1 MNRKLFL
8 SFVGMLSSVTLL
20 QAATN
25 YVATTGND
33 TNSGSFAS
41 PFLTIQ
47 KAVDVALT
55 GGVILVGPGTYATGE
70 NTSASAT
77 YGRSRVAITRNITVR
92 SLQGAERTIILGQ
105 AHPSAT
111 GSGGD
116 SIRCVVMT
124 EGVLDGFTLKDGYAD
139 TSKNNGNMD
148 DPIINGG
155 GVCVPVGFST
165 PVINNCIITG
175 CSAYRGAAA
184 YHGTLNNCTL
194 VNNKSVAPVGVILG
208 CVWSTTLNNSI
219 VRFNV
224 SEDFASSSTT
234 DESKFS
240 YCCLPSLPGNS
251 YGGLVRNIAGNITAD
266 PEFQA
271 GTFIPK
277 RGSPCIDNGTNAY
290 VNGTL
295 DASGLA
301 RVHNG
306 IVDIGA
312 YEVSFLPY
320 TLTVVNGQGSGTYT
334 NGDVVSISF
343 TNSLSPWVTFTGWTG
358 DTNTVANVLAQ
369 TTTLIMPRAA
379 TTVTANYL
387 QLFSLDQI
395 INDVLDIPLPI
406 ATSNVTVFSVNP
418 VVPSLTLGPVTD
430 GDVAFFETVFTNAG
444 TVVFSWN
451 VDSETGYDF
460 LNFYVDGGAPRAQ
473 ISGRNVSGVVTQFV
487 GVAGEVNVPHRLR
500 WEYRKN
506 NWPGSSAGTDQ
517 GKVGPILW
525 IPNDLASE
533 LGVSGTNGFPSRISF
548 PYGQPGSTIPF
559 PYGFQGCYLDRNPPA
574 GATNGMAVK
583 LGGTNGVLPLVANNQ
598 STGVE
603 VILKGE
609 GKLSFQWFTAC
620 QMDDRLV
627 LSVDGVEKRS
637 LTGDRNMPGLG
648 WTNVT
653 VDVAGV
659 MPHVVRWSYSKDGS
673 GSGYADCGWVDN
685 VVWTRTNT
693 CTLTVNDGLGSGT
706 YYVGDTANIT
716 ATNSNPLKVFG
727 GWRGDLTRVADTNSA
742 STTVYMISNTVVSA
756 YYPLLVDELISQAL
770 DIPLP
775 IAVSNVT
782 LSSVNTNVPSVT
794 LGGISDGDV
803 SYFETVFTNAGTV
816 VFSWNVSSE
825 DGWDFLAFSV
835 DDVTNAWIS
844 GEMSGVVTQF
854 VANVG
859 SGLTNE
865 AHRLRWEYSKD
876 DLADSWDGVDQGEV
890 GPIRWIPNDL
900 ATELGVPG
908 TNNVP
913 SLLSFLYG
921 QPGSMLPFPY
931 GFQGCYLDRSPPT
944 GATNGMAIKL
954 GGLIN
959 GVPFVK
965 DSQATGVEVVLKGAG
980 TLSFRWNT
988 SCKDG
993 DLLVCSVDGVDKG
1006 SLSGNRVR
1014 LGWTNMT
1021 VSVTGTTPHV
1031 VRWRYVKDANGIAT
1045 NDCGWIDNVTW
1056 TRQTCTLTVQGG
1068 SGSGTYYVGDTA
1080 TIVATNVTATQA
1092 FDHWS
1097 DDVANVDNVNS
1108 MTTTVYMASN
1118 TQVFANYKNKY
1129 TLTVENGTGSG
1140 DYFEG
1145 ETVAVSAL
1153 VPAGMAFGTWGGDT
1167 LNLADPGSTN
1177 TTFLMEARDVTIT
1190 AYFSYELPV
1199 TVFNGWEA
1207 GSWPNTNYDGV
1218 GYSRG
1223 RYVPG
1228 AEVRIVANPAPLW
1241 KIFDYWTNS
1250 IPGVAISNA
1259 TAEITSFTM
1268 PSNSVS
1274 LTAMYRDQRPDERLA
1289 EALTI
1294 RGQPL
1299 LISSFSSNGVVAVP
1313 SGGVRY
1319 DDPVV
1324 QFGGPSVG
1332 PGQSVSLTITN
1343 LLGDGTLLFWWRG
1356 DTETDVDGI
1365 TVEVDGT
1372 PITALYSEKVTNTLD
1387 HTRWHLSVTPVVAA
1401 GTITFKYSR
1410 DNSYMVDDNSMLIDR
1425 VTWIPDDI
1433 KLELKAFGAPNI
1445 NQEFDPCFNFHP
1457 KQQAG
1462 LDAFSGEDGGVLWD
1476 TTVPGGAIKIGNFGY
1491 VTNNQIAQVGF
1502 RLYPSAG
1509 GIFTWEWKTESE
1521 STHDRLEFLLDLIPT
1536 NSISGKTN
1544 SWTSEIFVLTSPY
1557 VRSPESPIT
1566 DPNVTW
1572 PVFGFRYK
1580 KDYSL
1585 SFLND
1590 AGWVRAGVWYPSYAV
1605 SVIGGYI
1612 TNVNLNAL
1620 NPAFATNPEVLDQV
1634 SKGIIPAGAPF
1645 TIIAYPPALTGSV
1658 FKVWSGILGGVI
1670 TNTTSATQDVIMA
1683 RQPISITANYD
1694 PPSAPASFSAPEIK
1708 NFMISETPTPK
1719 QQGMFAAAAESE
1731 PALGNTV
1738 TMTFEGSSLQGVYVE
1753 WSDSLSAPIW
1763 TKLSIEEIGVPQKL
1777 PDGNTRWE
1785 IKAMAPST
1793 SPQGFFRLGKT
1804 K

>member
-219 VRFNV
+219 IRFNV
-224 SEDFASSSTT
+224 PEDFASSSTT

-251 YGGLVRNIAGNITAD
+251 YGGLVRNIAGNITAN

-277 RGSPCIDNGTNAY
+277 RGSPCIDKGSNTYTNGTQ
-290 VNGTL
+290 
-295 DASGLA
+295 DAAGLT
-301 RVHNG
+301 RVHNL

-334 NGDVVSISF
+334 NGDVVPISF
-343 TNSLSPWVTFTGWTG
+343 TNSRSQWVSFTGWTG
-358 DTNTVANVLAQ
+358 DTNTVANVTATQ
-369 TTTLIMPRAA
+369 TTLVMPSRA
-379 TTVTANYL
+379 TTVTANYQVL
-387 QLFSLDQI
+387 APIDEI
-395 INDVLDIPLPI
+395 ISKVLDIPLPI
-406 ATSNVTVFSVNP
+406 ATSNVTVFSVNSA
-418 VVPSLTLGPVTD
+418 VPSVTLGGITNND
-430 GDVAFFETVFTNAG
+430 SAFFETVFTNAG
-444 TVVFSWN
+444 TVTFSWK
-451 VDSETGYDF
+451 VSSEARYDF
-460 LNFYVDGGAPRAQ
+460 LNFYVDGNRKAQ
-473 ISGRNVSGVVTQFV
+473 ISGTNVSGIVTQFV
-487 GVAGEVNVPHRLR
+487 
-500 WEYRKN
+500 
-506 NWPGSSAGTDQ
+506 S
-517 GKVGPILW
+517 
-525 IPNDLASE
+525 
-533 LGVSGTNGFPSRISF
+533 
-548 PYGQPGSTIPF
+548 
-559 PYGFQGCYLDRNPPA
+559 
-574 GATNGMAVK
+574 
-583 LGGTNGVLPLVANNQ
+583 
-598 STGVE
+598 
-603 VILKGE
+603 
-609 GKLSFQWFTAC
+609 
-620 QMDDRLV
+620 
-627 LSVDGVEKRS
+627 
-637 LTGDRNMPGLG
+637 
-648 WTNVT
+648 
-653 VDVAGV
+653 
-659 MPHVVRWSYSKDGS
+659 
-673 GSGYADCGWVDN
+673 
-685 VVWTRTNT
+685 
-693 CTLTVNDGLGSGT
+693 
-706 YYVGDTANIT
+706 NI
-716 ATNSNPLKVFG
+716 
-727 GWRGDLTRVADTNSA
+727 
-742 STTVYMISNTVVSA
+742 
-756 YYPLLVDELISQAL
+756 
-770 DIPLP
+770 
-775 IAVSNVT
+775 
-782 LSSVNTNVPSVT
+782 
-794 LGGISDGDV
+794 
-803 SYFETVFTNAGTV
+803 
-816 VFSWNVSSE
+816 
-825 DGWDFLAFSV
+825 
-835 DDVTNAWIS
+835 
-844 GEMSGVVTQF
+844 
-854 VANVG
+854 G

-865 AHRLRWEYSKD
+865 AHRLKWEYSKD
-876 DLADSWDGVDQGEV
+876 KSYSKGADQGEV
-890 GPIRWIPNDL
+890 GPILWIPNDL

-908 TNNVP
+908 TNSTP
-913 SLLSFLYG
+913 AALSLPYG
-921 QPGSMLPFPY
+921 QPGLMLPFPY
-931 GFQGCYLDRSPPT
+931 GFQVCFLDQNPPS
-944 GATNGMAIKL
+944 NGLIGGNAVKL
-954 GGLIN
+954 GGLVG
-959 GVPFVK
+959 GVPFLP
-965 DSQATGVEVVLKGAG
+965 DSQSTGVEVVLHGVG
-980 TLSFRWNT
+980 TLKFNCYT
-988 SCKDG
+988 DCDTDDK
-993 DLLVCSVDGVDKG
+993 LVCSVDGVERFSWSENKDG
-1006 SLSGNRVR
+1006 AWSNDIIIEVTGNMPHRVR
-1014 LGWTNMT
+1014 WSYIKG
-1021 VSVTGTTPHV
+1021 GTSWQSGYLDAVWINNVIWARTP
-1031 VRWRYVKDANGIAT
+1031 
-1045 NDCGWIDNVTW
+1045 
-1056 TRQTCTLTVQGG
+1056 CTLMVGGG
-1068 SGSGTYYVGDTA
+1068 SGSGTYFVGDTA
-1080 TIVATNVTATQA
+1080 TIVATNVTATQV
-1092 FDHWS
+1092 FDYWS
-1097 DDVANVDNVNS
+1097 GDVANVTDVNS
-1108 MTTTVYMASN
+1108 ITTTVCMVSD
-1118 TQVFANYKNKY
+1118 TTVLANYKNKY
-1129 TLTVENGTGSG
+1129 TLIVEDGTGSG
-1140 DYFEG
+1140 DYFG
-1145 ETVAVSAL
+1145 GQTVSVAATI
-1153 VPAGMAFGTWGGDT
+1153 PTGMVFIAWSGDT
-1167 LNLADPGSTN
+1167 EYLADPDN
-1177 TTFLMEARDVTIT
+1177 AAATFLMPERDISIKANFAV
-1190 AYFSYELPV
+1190 APYV
-1199 TVFNGWEA
+1199 VAVFNGWEA
-1207 GSWPNTNYDGV
+1207 GSWPNAVHEGWGDPQG
-1218 GYSRG
+1218 S
-1223 RYVPG
+1223 YVAG

-1289 EALTI
+1289 GALTI
-1294 RGQPL
+1294 RDQPL
-1299 LISSFSSNGVVAVP
+1299 LISSFSSNGVVAVS

-1332 PGQSVSLTITN
+1332 AGQSVSLTITN
-1343 LLGDGTLLFWWRG
+1343 LLGGGTLLFWWRG
-1356 DTETDVDGI
+1356 DTEADADGI
-1365 TVEVDGT
+1365 EVLEDGISV
-1372 PITALYSEKVTNTLD
+1372 PAFYSEKSTNTLD
-1387 HTRWHLSVTPVVAA
+1387 HTLWYLSTYNITPTNSVT
-1401 GTITFKYSR
+1401 FRYSR
-1410 DNSYMVDDNSMLIDR
+1410 DNSYMVHDNIMLMDR
-1425 VTWIPDDI
+1425 VTWIPNEI
-1433 KLELKAFGAPNI
+1433 SVALNASGVPNI

-1457 KQQAG
+1457 KQQTG
-1462 LDAFSGEDGGVLWD
+1462 LDAFSGEDGGVRWD

-1509 GIFTWEWKTESE
+1509 GIFIWDWKTESE

-1536 NSISGKTN
+1536 NSISGKN
-1544 SWTSEIFVLTSPY
+1544 IGWTTETFVLTSPY
-1557 VRSPESPIT
+1557 ARSPESPIT

-1580 KDYSL
+1580 KDYDQ

-1605 SVIGGYI
+1605 SVTGGYI

-1620 NPAFATNPEVLDQV
+1620 NPAFATNPDVLDQV
-1634 SKGIIPAGAPF
+1634 SKGIIPAGTPF

-1658 FKVWSGILGGVI
+1658 FKTWSGILGGVI
-1670 TNTTSATQDVIMA
+1670 TNTTSATQEVTMA

-1694 PPSAPASFSAPEIK
+1694 PPSAPAYSSAPQIK
-1708 NFMISETPTPK
+1708 NFMISETPTPSK
-1719 QQGMFAAAAESE
+1719 KGMFDVASESE

-1785 IKAMAPST
+1785 LKAMAPST